1 MKGVL
6 KWSGIIGGVLLVL
19 ILAAALIIPRVID
32 VKKYKPVIEKKVA
45 EATGRTFTFGDD
57 MDVSVFP
64 WVGVRLTDLHL
75 ANPAGFAE
83 KDMVTIKGFEVRLKV
98 MPLLSKQIEVK
109 TFVLDSPRIYLEKM
123 KNGRANWEG
132 IGKAE
137 DKKPDAGK
145 KEDTG
150 KKSEASPLSI
160 EALKVDTFAVTNGQ
174 VVYIDAGA
182 DMKKEISD
190 LNLKLS
196 NISFEKPVGISFNA
210 KIDGKPVLLEGSVG
224 PVGKD
229 PGKGMVPLDFV
240 LKAVEQLDVT
250 IKGSL
255 TDPLETRGFDLDIK
269 VSPFSPKKLAQV
281 LNQPFPLKSKDP
293 AVLEKIALTVKAKG
307 NPKSVSLS
315 AGELILDDS
324 KLVFS
329 AEAKEFSLPDVKFD
343 LHLDG
348 IDLDRYL
355 SEPKAKEGTPASS
368 AKGSSGTASPDSKA
382 KKTDYGPLRK
392 LVLDGNIKIAKLKA
406 QGATVE
412 NVVVHI
418 LAKNGVI
425 HIDPLGLN
433 LYGGS
438 IASKVEVNVQ
448 KNDPA
453 TKVNVDA
460 KGIQAGPM
468 IKDTLKKE
476 LIEGTLKTG
485 FGLSMTGDAPEM
497 IKKTLTGQGEILFTD
512 GAIIGIDL
520 ADTVRSI
527 QSKLGAGESVKE
539 KPKTDFAEFKIP
551 FTAKEGLIRIDGTSL
566 SSPLM
571 RVLATGTAHLATEVL
586 DLRIDPKLV
595 ATLKGQGDAQSRSG
609 LTVPVLVTGT
619 FSSPKVMPDI
629 KGMLGGAANLDP
641 EALKK
646 GILGGATGDQP
657 KTSEPAKP
665 DVKQQLKSLL
675 PSLGK

>member
-1 MKGVL
+1 MKGIL
-6 KWSGIIGGVLLVL
+6 KWIGILGGVFLVL
-19 ILAAALIIPRVID
+19 IISAAFIIPKVID
-32 VKKYKPVIEKKVA
+32 IKKYKPVIEEKVA
-45 EATGRTFTFGDD
+45 AATGRAFTFGDD
-57 MDVSVFP
+57 MDISVFP
-64 WVGVRLTDLHL
+64 WVGVRLTDLHFG
-75 ANPAGFAE
+75 NPAGFTE
-83 KDMVTIKGFEVRLKV
+83 KDMVTVKRFEVRLKV
-98 MPLLSKQIEVK
+98 VPLLSKQIEVK
-109 TFVLDSPRIYLEKM
+109 TFVLDSPIIYLEKM
-123 KNGRANWEG
+123 KNGQANWEG
-132 IGKAE
+132 TGKAE
-137 DKKPDAGK
+137 DKKPDEGR

-150 KKSEASPLSI
+150 KKAEASPLSI
-160 EALKVDTFAVTNGQ
+160 EALKVDTLAITNGQ
-174 VVYIDAGA
+174 VVYMDAGSGL
-182 DMKKEISD
+182 KKEISD

-196 NISFEKPVGISFNA
+196 NISFEKPVGISFGV

-229 PGKGMVPLDFV
+229 PGKGMIPLDLV
-240 LKAVEQLDVT
+240 LKAMEQLEIT
-250 IKGSL
+250 IKGSV
-255 TDPLETRGFDLDIK
+255 TDPLKTRGFDLDIK

-281 LNQPFPLKSKDP
+281 LNQPFPLTSKDP
-293 AVLEKIALTVKAKG
+293 AVMEKLELTVKAKG
-307 NPKSVSLS
+307 SPTSDFLS
-315 AGELILDDS
+315 SGEMILDDS

-343 LHLDG
+343 LQLDN
-348 IDLDRYL
+348 IDLDRYF
-355 SEPKAKEGTPASS
+355 SESRAKEGTPAPSPPS
-368 AKGSSGTASPDSKA
+368 VTASPDSKV

-406 QGATVE
+406 QGATGE

-425 HIDPLGLN
+425 HIDPLTLN

-453 TKVNVDA
+453 TRVNVEA
-460 KGIQAGPM
+460 KGIQVGPM

-485 FGLSMTGDAPEM
+485 FGLSMTGESSEM
-497 IKKTLTGQGEILFTD
+497 IKRTLTGQGEILFID

-527 QSKLGAGESVKE
+527 QSKLGAGEAVKE

-551 FTAKEGLIRIDGTSL
+551 FTAKEGLVRIDGTSL

-586 DLRIDPKLV
+586 NLRIDPKLV

-619 FSSPKVMPDI
+619 FSSPKVQPDI
-629 KGMLGGAANLDP
+629 KGMLQ
-641 EALKK
+641 
-646 GILGGATGDQP
+646 GGATLD
-657 KTSEPAKP
+657 P
-665 DVKQQLKSLL
+665 DAKQQLKSLV